1 MASFIHAM
9 NATGSGAVVTSNPSG
24 ITGSRLFLV
33 RYALELP
40 IYVVGCVLNVYV
52 IYKFLR
58 NNRKNYE
65 ASRMNRIITC
75 LLVACLAW
83 SVVSCIRY
91 ASWLGEAGNNLVLLT
106 IEAFAGMVCLATILS
121 FNVMLALERYFV
133 MRQRTD
139 KETQGYFTLVGLIL
153 GVYSFIMLGVY
164 ATSSSNDSVL
174 PDKELQAGIWIW
186 STAVYYTATIVA
198 IIALYISTFF
208 HTRNVLRMHIQTYS
222 TSAAEMLIRKR
233 AILEIERKVLFY
245 SICFGF
251 IVVICYLPEILM
263 NGVIVAGLVNPHTQT
278 DLLEIWKCVANVF
291 VACDTV
297 VTPLL
302 VVFVGPKEVQDDSA
316 VEM

>member
-1 MASFIHAM
+1 MASFINAM
-9 NATGSGAVVTSNPSG
+9 DAAGSGAVVTSNPSG

-40 IYVVGCVLNVYV
+40 IYVIGCVLNVYV

-75 LLVACLAW
+75 LLGACLAW

-106 IEAFAGMVCLATILS
+106 IEAFVGM
-121 FNVMLALERYFV
+121 
-133 MRQRTD
+133 
-139 KETQGYFTLVGLIL
+139 GYFTLVGLIL

-174 PDKELQAGIWIW
+174 PDKELQASIWIW
-186 STAVYYTATIVA
+186 STALYYTATIVA

-263 NGVIVAGLVNPHTQT
+263 NGVVVAGLVNPDTQT

-302 VVFVGPKEVQDDSA
+302 VVFVGPKEVRDDSA
-316 VEM
+316 LEM